1 MITRFEQILDA
12 VADHPMCTVAIS
24 VAEHKSVL
32 EAAKDA
38 FDKNIAR
45 PLLFGRSSVIEPMAD
60 EVELTLTGDEIVDIE
75 YPLDAAREAA
85 RAVREGRADLLMKGH
100 IHTDDFLRSVLD
112 KETGLRAGHIM
123 SHVFVL
129 ETLGRGKLT
138 FVTDGAMN
146 IPLDLVT
153 KADIIMNAVYLSR
166 CFGIKRPRVGILA
179 ATEVVNPAMPA
190 TVDAAALNI
199 MQKRHQFPDC
209 IVDGPFALDN
219 AVSEIA
225 AEVKGLTGDVAG
237 KCDILVTPNIEAGNI
252 LSKAFTFMAGGRV
265 AGVLV
270 GAAAPVVLTSRA
282 DNAEAKLFSIATG
295 VLMASI
301 CRSEQC
307 KIGKVHF

>member
-12 VADHPMCTVAIS
+12 VAEHPISTVAIS
-24 VAEHKSVL
+24 VAEQKSVL
-32 EAAKDA
+32 EAAREA
-38 FDKNIAR
+38 LDKNIAR
-45 PLLFGRSSVIEPMAD
+45 PLFFGRASIIEPMA
-60 EVELTLTGDEIVDIE
+60 EEAGITLAGDEIVDIQH
-75 YPLDAAREAA
+75 PLDAAREAA
-85 RAVREGRADLLMKGH
+85 RAVREGRAALLMKGH
-100 IHTDDFLRSVLD
+100 IHTDDFLRSILD
-112 KETGLRAGHIM
+112 KETGLRAGHVM

-129 ETLGRGKLT
+129 ETLQRGRLT

-146 IPLDLVT
+146 ITPDLIT

-166 CFGIKRPRVGILA
+166 CFGISRPRVGILA

-190 TVDAAALNI
+190 TIDAAALST
-199 MQKRHQFPDC
+199 MQARHQFPDC

-225 AEVKGLTGDVAG
+225 AQEKNLTGEVAG
-237 KCDILVTPNIEAGNI
+237 KCDILVAPNIEAGNI
-252 LSKAFTFMAGGRV
+252 LAKSFSFMAGGRA

-282 DNAEAKLFSIATG
+282 DNAEAKLFSIATA
-295 VLMASI
+295 VLMASL